1 MIQKRCIVLSKEF
14 LFPNARNMLLKLCKF
29 EGKTK
34 PKRIKNLVAWHLL
47 IIVNTCPH
55 LILISSNINEVIR
68 AVLIFFFV
76 VVVFFFF
83 FVYMISQVPKSTK
96 KHQKAPKR
104 IKKHLSGKK

>member
-68 AVLIFFFV
+68 AVLIFV
-76 VVVFFFF
+76 VVVVLFLF

-96 KHQKAPKR
+96 KHQKELKN
-104 IKKHLSGKK
+104 I